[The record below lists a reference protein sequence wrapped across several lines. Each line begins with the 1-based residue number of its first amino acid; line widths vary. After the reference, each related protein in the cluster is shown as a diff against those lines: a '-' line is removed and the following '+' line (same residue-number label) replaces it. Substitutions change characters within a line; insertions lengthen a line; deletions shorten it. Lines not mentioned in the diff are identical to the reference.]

1 MKILKTFIRAAAA
14 GLCIALG
21 GTAFLCIDNKIVGAL
36 FFTLG
41 LFVIVNNGFDLFT
54 GKVCYL
60 FDNPPSYILSC
71 VVIWLGNFAG
81 TFLSSQLILQT
92 RIGQAVCAKAQALCD
107 VKLSDSILSVFILAV
122 FCNMMIF
129 IAVDGFKNNPHH
141 IGKYLSLFL
150 GVAAFILCSYE
161 HCIANMFYFSAAG
174 AWSIRALGYLGI
186 MTLGNTLGGLV
197 LPLLK
202 KAVNK

>member
-1 MKILKTFIRAAAA
+1 
-14 GLCIALG
+14 
-21 GTAFLCIDNKIVGAL
+21 
-36 FFTLG
+36 
-41 LFVIVNNGFDLFT
+41 
-54 GKVCYL
+54 
-60 FDNPPSYILSC
+60 
-71 VVIWLGNFAG
+71 
-81 TFLSSQLILQT
+81 
-92 RIGQAVCAKAQALCD
+92 
-107 VKLSDSILSVFILAV
+107 
-122 FCNMMIF
+122 MMIF

>member
-1 MKILKTFIRAAAA
+1 MKILKTFVRAAAA

-21 GTAFLCIDNKIVGAL
+21 GTAFLCIDNKIIGAL

-60 FDNPPSYILSC
+60 LENPPSYIISC
-71 VVIWLGNFAG
+71 LVIWLGNFIG

-92 RIGQAVCAKAQALCD
+92 RIGQDVCTKAQSLCNT
-107 VKLSDSILSVFILAV
+107 KLSDSILSVFILAV

-161 HCIANMFYFSAAG
+161 HCIANMFYFSAAS
-174 AWSIRALGYLGI
+174 AWSIKAFGYLGI

-197 LPLLK
+197 LPLFK
-202 KAVNK
+202 RAVNK